1 MKVIFFGS
9 SGFSVPILNAVANNT
24 VLVVTKKAKPK
35 GRGYTL
41 DENEVKRAAT
51 ALNLP
56 LMEINSFKDDVVKTL
71 PDYKPDLFVVAS
83 FGFIVPKWVLAIPSW
98 GPLNVHPSLLP
109 LYRGPSPMQ
118 WALLKGDAIT
128 GITLIRMNEKMDE
141 GDVVYQEQAMIEP
154 GENLT
159 GLSKRLAA
167 RAAAI
172 LPDFLDTIKIRG
184 IMTGTEQQHEIATY
198 TPIITKE
205 MGKID
210 WTKSAAEIDR
220 QVRAFVE
227 WPVAHA
233 FLDGKMVKIFDVAVE
248 KGLSSSRNPGKIRGI
263 TKEGILVDT
272 AMDVLM
278 IKDLQ
283 MENKKRMSAFDFAR
297 GYRGLTDKVL
307 S

>member
-1 MKVIFFGS
+1 MRVIFFGS
-9 SGFSVPILNAVANNT
+9 SRFSVPILEAIAGQT

-41 DENEVKRAAT
+41 DDSEVKRAAT

-56 LMEINSFKDDVVKTL
+56 LMEIGSFKDEIVKTL

-83 FGFIVPKWVLAIPSW
+83 FGFIVPKWVLDIPSW

-118 WALLKGDAIT
+118 WALLKGDAMT
-128 GITLIRMNEKMDE
+128 GITFIRMNEKMDE
-141 GDVVYQEQAMIEP
+141 GDVVYQEQTMIEP

-159 GLSKRLAA
+159 GLSERLAA
-167 RAAAI
+167 RAAAL
-172 LPDFLDTIKIRG
+172 LPDLLGTIEDQGMMRG
-184 IMTGTEQQHEIATY
+184 TVQRHKIATY

-205 MGKID
+205 MGRID
-210 WTKSAAEIDR
+210 WTGSAAEIDR
-220 QVRAFVE
+220 QVRAFVG
-227 WPVAHA
+227 WPVAYT
-233 FLDGKMVKIFDVAVE
+233 FLDNKMVKVFAVAVE
-248 KGLSSSRNPGKIRGI
+248 EGLISSGNPGQIRGV
-263 TKEGILVDT
+263 TKDGILIDT
-272 AMDVLM
+272 ALDVLT

-283 MENKKRMSAFDFAR
+283 MENKKRMKAFDFAR
-297 GYRGLTDKVL
+297 GYRGLMDKVL

>member
-9 SGFSVPILNAVANNT
+9 SGFSVPILNAVTDQT

-35 GRGYTL
+35 GRGYSL
-41 DENEVKRAAT
+41 DDNEVKRAAT

-56 LMEINSFKDDVVKTL
+56 LMEIGSFKDEIVKTL
-71 PDYKPDLFVVAS
+71 PDYRPDLFIVAS
-83 FGFIVPKWVLAIPSW
+83 FGFIVPKWVLDVPSK
-98 GPLNVHPSLLP
+98 GPLNIHPSLLP

-118 WALLKGDAIT
+118 WAILKGETMT

-141 GDVVYQEQAMIEP
+141 GDLVYQEQAIIEP

-159 GLSKRLAA
+159 SLSRRLSV

-172 LPDFLDTIKIRG
+172 VPNVLDAIETQG
-184 IMTGTEQQHEIATY
+184 MMSGTAQRHGIATY

-210 WTKSAAEIDR
+210 WTRSAVEIDR

-227 WPVAHA
+227 WPVAYT
-233 FLDGKMVKIFDVAVE
+233 FLDGKMVKVFDAAVE
-248 KGLSSSRNPGKIRGI
+248 EGLSSSGKPGQIRDI
-263 TKEGILVDT
+263 TKNGILIET
-272 AMDVLM
+272 ATDVLT

-283 MENKKRMSAFDFAR
+283 MENRKRMGAFDFAR
-297 GYRGLTDKVL
+297 GYRDLAGKVL